1 MLGKKM
7 TKHSKDKLKYLLA
20 KESISFCWLSILL
33 SLCVCYREAG
43 GMRKGYMGHLTRIA
57 NTVVQNAEREQE
69 QITQLIKGS

>member
-7 TKHSKDKLKYLLA
+7 TKHSKDKFKYLLA
-20 KESISFCWLSILL
+20 EEPIRFCWLSIL
-33 SLCVCYREAG
+33 SLCLCYREAG